1 MLHSSHNVLVLG
13 VVIASLLPCFCSP
26 AVFAQTGSLPAD
38 SLATDTP
45 RADSQQVWHDV
56 TLITRDGWEYAG
68 VSLALTADGTG
79 LRVTRPDGAVK
90 TFPFSAI
97 RSIHGP
103 TGEDITAVIFP
114 AAASGQRSSEG
125 KWDRGYK
132 EVGYVPPEGQPAR
145 YKPPRRFSFALSGG
159 VGYGIAEGNWFTGL
173 NNGFSFLL
181 QGRVNVG
188 NKVYM
193 GFTFRN
199 QDLNVTNTVLA
210 EFAAGLDLDSTLRE
224 YIVAFGF
231 HSEVEHSRQVFTYF
245 EVGLSWMDHVFKAEY
260 QGESESE
267 TVDEGAFS
275 LQTGVIVPMSDQLAI
290 DAALSW
296 MYKGLI
302 FTDDNEAS
310 GSVFGIQI
318 ALVALFGSAVGP

>member
-1 MLHSSHNVLVLG
+1 VLVG
-13 VVIASLLPCFCSP
+13 VVSCIWLPS
-26 AVFAQTGSLPAD
+26 VWAQTESLQSD
-38 SLATDTP
+38 SLDSDTTQSDP
-45 RADSQQVWHDV
+45 HRVWHDV
-56 TLITRDGWEYAG
+56 SVTTQDGWEYTG
-68 VSLALTADGTG
+68 VSVTLTDDRTA

-97 RSIHGP
+97 RSIHSH
-103 TGEDITAVIFP
+103 TGEDITSVIIP
-114 AAASGQRSSEG
+114 VVAAPGQQSTEG
-125 KWDRGYK
+125 KWDRGYN
-132 EVGYVPPEGQPAR
+132 EVGYVPPEGQHAR
-145 YKPPRRFSFALSGG
+145 FKPPRRFSFALSGG
-159 VGYGIAEGNWFTGL
+159 VGYGIAEGTWFTGTDK
-173 NNGFSFLL
+173 GFSYLL

-199 QDLNVTNTVLA
+199 QTLNVTNTIFA
-210 EFAAGLDLDSTLRE
+210 ELPSGVDLGFTLRE

-231 HSEVEHSRQVFTYF
+231 HSEVQNSRQAFSYF

-260 QGESESE
+260 QGESVSV
-267 TVDEGAFS
+267 TIDEGALA
-275 LQTGVIVPMSDQLAI
+275 LQTGVIIPMSDQLAI

-310 GSVFGIQI
+310 GSVFGIQV
-318 ALVALFGSAVGP
+318 ALVALFGSEVGP